1 MNKLMNRNFAA
12 KLISIFFAMIL
23 WLYVMNVINPRVT
36 REELNI
42 PVQLMNESIVRQ
54 SDLVVF
60 GQPEPT
66 IRVRLSGN
74 RDQVHTITRENI
86 EARIDLRGYTEGTNS
101 IPIEVNVPVG
111 VEVDWSPKFAT
122 IELERI
128 VSKQKEV
135 VVQIEGQPAEG
146 YVLGEPQL
154 RPNLVW
160 VEGPESN
167 VNSVE
172 NVVAQMN
179 LEGQEDNVSLS
190 LPLKA
195 VNSRGEEVTTVT
207 VRTTLVDV
215 FAPIDQLKTVGID
228 LNLEVEPAEGYRI
241 LSIISEPVTITV
253 KGQQDILAGINTL
266 STEPFPLE
274 ELSENT
280 EVIIPIVFPGGVSAF
295 DQENV
300 TVRIDVE
307 EVLEETYVVPRE
319 EFRTLNLDEDLVL
332 NQEILPERLEITL
345 SALESIMENLDPRTI
360 QVIIDAEDLE
370 EGVHQVN
377 PRIQLPINMENS
389 ITIMEIT
396 PEIFDIQLEQRE

>member
-1 MNKLMNRNFAA
+1 MTKLMNRNFAA

-23 WLYVMNVINPRVT
+23 WLYVMSVVNPVITN
-36 REELNI
+36 EELNI

-74 RDQVHTITRENI
+74 RDQVQRITRDNI
-86 EARIDLRGYTEGTNS
+86 EARVDLRGYTEGTNS
-101 IPIEVNVPVG
+101 IPIEVIVPAG

-135 VVQIEGQPAEG
+135 VVQMEGQPAEG
-146 YVLGEPQL
+146 YVLGETQL

-160 VEGPESN
+160 VEGPESF

-179 LEGQEDNVSLS
+179 LNGKQENISLN

-207 VRTTLVDV
+207 VRTTLVDI
-215 FAPIDQLKTVGID
+215 FAPIDQLKSVGVDLD
-228 LNLEVEPAEGYRI
+228 LNVEPAEGYQI
-241 LSIISEPVTITV
+241 ISIISEPVTITV
-253 KGQQDILAGINTL
+253 KGQQDILAGIN
-266 STEPFPLE
+266 SVPTEPYLLE
-274 ELSENT
+274 ELAEST
-280 EVIIPIVFPGGVSAF
+280 EVIIPIVFPGGVMPF
-295 DQENV
+295 DYENV
-300 TVRIDVE
+300 TVRVDVE

-319 EFRTLNLDEDLVL
+319 EFRTLNLDENLVI
-332 NQEILPERLEITL
+332 NQENLPERLEITI
-345 SALESIMENLDPRTI
+345 SALESLMENLDPRTI
-360 QVIIDAEDLE
+360 QVIIEAENLD
-370 EGVHQVN
+370 EGVHQVT
-377 PRIQLPINMENS
+377 PRIQLPLYMENS
-389 ITIMEIT
+389 VTITEIT
-396 PEIFDIQLEQRE
+396 PETFDIQLEQQE